1 MIEHSGLSEQGP
13 VRPNNE
19 DFIACR
25 CPEEAETRFA
35 KGHLFVIADG
45 VGGSMAGEVA
55 SREAADKLL
64 HCYYL
69 SSRRYE
75 KALQEAFQQTNLHVY
90 DLSHSV
96 PEYRRMQTT
105 LSAIALIGRQ
115 AIIGHVGDTRIY
127 QVRQQEIQQLTWDH
141 SEVAELLRMQIITP
155 EEARHHH
162 RRNIIT
168 RSIGSALLLQPDF
181 RTIEVEIGDI
191 FVLCTDGLWEPVMES
206 EIAAAVATHPPSE
219 ACRRLLDLAIER
231 KTTDNLSIQV
241 IKVVEW
247 EEGTTDSAPRKTGL
261 LQRSLQLLG
270 KKNPVRN
277 RKVVDVAHARFP
289 ATQRRG

>member
-1 MIEHSGLSEQGP
+1 MIEHSGISEQGP

-25 CPEEAETRFA
+25 CPEEADVRFS

-55 SREAADKLL
+55 SREAADMLL
-64 HCYYL
+64 RLYYT
-69 SSRRYE
+69 SSRQGA
-75 KALQEAFQQTNLHVY
+75 KALQEAFQQANLHVY
-90 DLSHSV
+90 DLSQSV

-115 AIIGHVGDTRIY
+115 AFIGHVGDTRIY
-127 QVRQQEIQQLTWDH
+127 QVRRQKIQQLTWDH

-191 FVLCTDGLWEPVMES
+191 FVLCTDGLWEPVTEQ
-206 EIAAAVATHPPSE
+206 EIAAAVAANPPSA
-219 ACRRLLDLAIER
+219 ACRMLIDLAIER
-231 KTTDNLSIQV
+231 KTTDNLSVQV
-241 IKVVEW
+241 VKVVEW
-247 EEGTTDSAPRKTGL
+247 EEDTTRTASPKTSL
-261 LQRSLQLLG
+261 LRRSLQMLG
-270 KKNPVRN
+270 KKQKGV
-277 RKVVDVAHARFP
+277 
-289 ATQRRG
+289 